1 MKCNN
6 IKKNAET
13 LPVSKEKRK
22 QQQQQKQKQNR
33 VSTDFSSQ
41 LGQLKLASR
50 HLKPR

>member
-22 QQQQQKQKQNR
+22 QQQKQKQNR
-33 VSTDFSSQ
+33 VSPDFSSQ